1 MRWIVSAVLL
11 MVGVL
16 HLLPLVGVVSRAQL
30 TRLYGVE
37 VDTPTLELLL
47 RHRAVLFGLLGA
59 FLLVAAFRAPLQW
72 AAWWPRRSAS
82 ASFLVLAWLVPG
94 AQSHPAIALVV
105 RLDWIALA
113 LVLRDDRARRADAQL
128 TA

>member
-59 FLLVAAFRAPLQW
+59 LLLVAAFRPSLQW
-72 AAWWPRRSAS
+72 AALVAALVSV
-82 ASFLVLAWLVPG
+82 ASFLLLAWLVPG
-94 AQSHPAIALVV
+94 AHAHPAIALVV

-113 LVLRDDRARRADAQL
+113 LLAGAMIAYGVQLRA
-128 TA
+128 

>member
-1 MRWIVSAVLL
+1 MRWIVSVVLFL
-11 MVGVL
+11 VGVL

-30 TRLYGVE
+30 TRLYGVD

-72 AAWWPRRSAS
+72 SALVAAVLSV
-82 ASFLVLAWLVPG
+82 ASFLLLAWLVPG
-94 AQSHPAIALVV
+94 AQMHPAVALVV

-113 LVLRDDRARRADAQL
+113 LLGVALIGYGVQTR
-128 TA
+128 T

>member
-1 MRWIVSAVLL
+1 MRWVISAVLL
-11 MVGVL
+11 LVGVL

-30 TRLYGVE
+30 MRLYGVE
-37 VDTPTLELLL
+37 ADTPTLELLL

-72 AAWWPRRSAS
+72 AALVAS
-82 ASFLVLAWLVPG
+82 AVSVGSFLLLAWLVPG
-94 AQSHPAIALVV
+94 VQSHPAIALVV

-113 LVLRDDRARRADAQL
+113 LVLIAMIAHSVQ
-128 TA
+128 THS

>member
-11 MVGVL
+11 LVGVL
-16 HLLPLVGVVSRAQL
+16 HLLPLAGVVSRAQL

-47 RHRAVLFGLLGA
+47 RHRAVLFGA
-59 FLLVAAFRAPLQW
+59 FLLVAAFRPPLQW
-72 AAWWPRRSAS
+72 AALFAAALSV

-94 AQSHPAIALVV
+94 AQAHPAIALVV

-113 LVLRDDRARRADAQL
+113 LLGVALIAHGVQTR
-128 TA
+128 T

>member
-1 MRWIVSAVLL
+1 MRWTISAVLL
-11 MVGVL
+11 LVGVL

-30 TRLYGVE
+30 MRLYGVE

-72 AAWWPRRSAS
+72 AALVAAAVSVG
-82 ASFLVLAWLVPG
+82 SFLLLAWLVPG
-94 AQSHPAIALVV
+94 VQSHPAIALVV

-113 LVLRDDRARRADAQL
+113 LVLIAMIGKGVQTR
-128 TA
+128 T

>member
-1 MRWIVSAVLL
+1 MRWVVSAVLL
-11 MVGVL
+11 LVGVL
-16 HLLPLVGVVSRAQL
+16 HLLPLVGVVSRTQL
-30 TRLYGVE
+30 TRLYGVD

-72 AAWWPRRSAS
+72 AALIAAVFSV

-94 AQSHPAIALVV
+94 AQAHPAIALVV

-113 LVLRDDRARRADAQL
+113 LLVVALIAYGVQPRA
-128 TA
+128 

>member
-1 MRWIVSAVLL
+1 MRWTISAVLL
-11 MVGVL
+11 LVGVL

-30 TRLYGVE
+30 MRLYGVE

-59 FLLVAAFRAPLQW
+59 FLLVAAFRVPLQW
-72 AAWWPRRSAS
+72 AALVAAAVSVG
-82 ASFLVLAWLVPG
+82 SFLLLAWLVPG
-94 AQSHPAIALVV
+94 VQSHPAIALVV

-113 LVLRDDRARRADAQL
+113 LVLIAMIGKGVQTR
-128 TA
+128 T

>member
-11 MVGVL
+11 LVGVL
-16 HLLPLVGVVSRAQL
+16 HLLPLVGGVGRAEL
-30 TRLYGVE
+30 TRLYGVD
-37 VDTPTLELLL
+37 VDSPTLELLL

-59 FLLVAAFRAPLQW
+59 FLLVAALRAPQQW
-72 AAWWPRRSAS
+72 AALVAS
-82 ASFLVLAWLVPG
+82 AVSVGSFLALSWLVPG

-113 LVLRDDRARRADAQL
+113 LVLIAMIGHCVQTRS
-128 TA
+128 